1 MSCMQQ
7 STSCLAAQH
16 ETVKEHQEGLRALL
30 ILKLIHPFRRVHAL
44 TPMEEGFVFGMFFSP
59 QT

>member
-1 MSCMQQ
+1 MQQ

-16 ETVKEHQEGLRALL
+16 ETVKEHQEGLCALL
-30 ILKLIHPFRRVHAL
+30 ILKLIHPLCRVDAR
-44 TPMEEGFVFGMFFSP
+44 TPMEEGFGFGMFFSP

>member
-1 MSCMQQ
+1 MSCMQP

-30 ILKLIHPFRRVHAL
+30 LLKLIHPFRRVHAL
-44 TPMEEGFVFGMFFSP
+44 TPMRAFPNS
-59 QT
+59 